1 MNSLQILSKD
11 TNKQGIEDEMGEVC
25 IAVMFFSL
33 YLSIQQHITCLQ

>member
-25 IAVMFFSL
+25 IAVIFSL